1 MAALLRTQD
10 ALDLEAAIREWQ
22 SRQSGRQPGGPSPE
36 PDEKSA
42 VARLTAALDTLFREI
57 VLLLSNK
64 GKFPRDIFISLDRSR
79 SCFSLWSDGHGVA
92 SGSLDDKFQRS
103 RKLRQATMKTLS
115 HLSSTLIDRLVPVAH
130 ISNPKTKGLC
140 DQVGNILEEVNFSHA
155 ADDSSSDSTS
165 EYSTADVHE
174 LAEDLK
180 TDVDCLIELDPML
193 RDPATDPEPETTE
206 ADVSLTLWVPHQVFA
221 DKIEHRFPGADTKLF
236 SSLGMV
242 NYQRYLRCQT
252 ERDTNQVH
260 AEQGEQP
267 AEGSKFHDSGLGT
280 SLNPAS
286 SYAETIMS
294 YKDGNR
300 SIRIPPLPEQAKNG
314 EPFSC
319 IACGRSI
326 TMTTNSQWKRHL
338 YLDLQPYVCLDTSCQ
353 LSNSTFSNR
362 SNWLQHLALD
372 HGMDPTWAQIKC
384 PLCGDEIGPGKLAIT
399 THLGR
404 HLEEISLSALPAAPD
419 SESNSETS
427 GSDIDSIHEVCKD
440 GSDMIQ
446 ELEAVEVAGHRST
459 PFLTPHHITIDPHI
473 LEVPPVREEEP
484 SKTLHEW
491 LGMLDRLKQDDDAS
505 LQAEPPTSHEQ
516 PSKTLHEWEL
526 ERQRAQREQTVHGPD
541 GQIYNGKEA
550 AFHRRMGEMNI
561 AQEEAK
567 REIEKVREEAG
578 EAAYRRLK
586 AEQKAEEEERARLY
600 AQAVAAAEEAAY
612 KRITAERFEEDRLR
626 AEMKVFESNRQA
638 AKRGRD
644 RAEAVVSEK
653 MLEIQ
658 QVVRRQTKDTKAAQE
673 EATREIEKAKAE
685 AENAAKERFEAE
697 LEAEEERVRK
707 YNEAI
712 EDAERKARLR
722 FEAER
727 EAVEARR
734 QSEAESRA
742 KAEQDTDAAIKDA
755 EYEGSA
761 LAKARTRIKKA
772 IEKLNSEQKA
782 TEALQPGK
790 LRCSALVSELGNGE
804 GETEENYKTRPHGA
818 DQILME
824 YLSQGREEFNS
835 LIPGQLDEATRRW
848 RIQKQEQIAIN
859 DHQGNPEQMQNRPPD
874 QVGQM
879 NPNMA
884 RPEAE
889 LEAGEEPRQKYKTE
903 LKVSQPRQDII
914 AELRAQPNKP
924 DRVRRVARVRV
935 APERKAAKSRR
946 HAEAKARGKAEAES
960 QVKLDATIKATN
972 EEQAQEHVGTTP
984 VPDSPRSE
992 VSETTHY
999 DRPAALWRWR
1009 CPSCGSDDQDRRRGP
1024 VCSNCSYLVGDGD
1037 GIGGGMKFNDARKP
1051 KREALTK
1058 LEAQESARKMI
1069 EAAKLFLNNQ
1079 KALDSGAPKEAST
1092 KPVKIRATSRATK
1105 QERAPQAEHQYRSQH
1120 PEQDSN
1126 GPFALDV
1133 PPRSPNFS
1141 STNEEYKYTPEG
1153 DLIRQ
1158 GGTISSTT
1166 ATDPWSWSAAQK
1178 QWIFSSSP
1186 EPAVMERTGSSE
1198 LEPRATGIRVRVLKT
1213 AEAKFAPAP
1222 SPENIQ
1228 GQLDLMEPIVDI
1240 DRHTAGLKQRLSPVR
1255 SGTGLLPSPDPRH
1268 LSVPHTALP
1277 PVQPGNTKGIHTP
1290 LPSLNAA
1297 QPGSTSPRKNHYDPD
1312 ADWTKI
1318 TEPGER
1324 RRISNRMA
1332 QRAFRR
1338 DMKKQLAI
1346 FENLTGAD
1354 EGQVFPITSPRPP
1367 INVNPLMG
1375 QPPISGRTAF
1385 QDHFMRQHSSVE
1397 VQDPETGRESR
1408 LKQTHGKK
1416 TEM

>member
-658 QVVRRQTKDTKAAQE
+658 QV
-673 EATREIEKAKAE
+673 AKAE
-685 AENAAKERFEAE
+685 AEKAAKERFEAE

-790 LRCSALVSELGNGE
+790 LRSSALVSELGNGE

-889 LEAGEEPRQKYKTE
+889 LEDGEEPRQKYKTE
-903 LKVSQPRQDII
+903 LKVSQPRQEIL

-972 EEQAQEHVGTTP
+972 EEQAQEHVETTP

-1009 CPSCGSDDQDRRRGP
+1009 CPSCGSDDQDRRKGP

-1037 GIGGGMKFNDARKP
+1037 GIGGGMK
-1051 KREALTK
+1051 
-1058 LEAQESARKMI
+1058 
-1069 EAAKLFLNNQ
+1069 
-1079 KALDSGAPKEAST
+1079 
-1092 KPVKIRATSRATK
+1092 
-1105 QERAPQAEHQYRSQH
+1105 SQH

-1198 LEPRATGIRVRVLKT
+1198 LEPRATGIRVRVF
-1213 AEAKFAPAP
+1213 E
-1222 SPENIQ
+1222 
-1228 GQLDLMEPIVDI
+1228 
-1240 DRHTAGLKQRLSPVR
+1240 DR
-1255 SGTGLLPSPDPRH
+1255 
-1268 LSVPHTALP
+1268 
-1277 PVQPGNTKGIHTP
+1277 
-1290 LPSLNAA
+1290 
-1297 QPGSTSPRKNHYDPD
+1297 
-1312 ADWTKI
+1312 
-1318 TEPGER
+1318 
-1324 RRISNRMA
+1324 
-1332 QRAFRR
+1332 
-1338 DMKKQLAI
+1338 
-1346 FENLTGAD
+1346 
-1354 EGQVFPITSPRPP
+1354 
-1367 INVNPLMG
+1367 
-1375 QPPISGRTAF
+1375 
-1385 QDHFMRQHSSVE
+1385 
-1397 VQDPETGRESR
+1397 
-1408 LKQTHGKK
+1408 
-1416 TEM
+1416 

>member
-10 ALDLEAAIREWQ
+10 ALDLETAIREWQ

-115 HLSSTLIDRLVPVAH
+115 HLSSTLIDRLVPIAH
-130 ISNPKTKGLC
+130 ISNLKTKGLC
-140 DQVGNILEEVNFSHA
+140 DQVSNILEEVNFSHA

-206 ADVSLTLWVPHQVFA
+206 ADVSLTLWAPHQVFA
-221 DKIEHRFPGADTKLF
+221 DKIEHRFPAADANLF

-252 ERDTNQVH
+252 ERDINQVH

-319 IACGRSI
+319 IACGRSV
-326 TMTTNSQWKRHL
+326 TMTTNSRWKRHL

-362 SNWLQHLALD
+362 ANWLQHLALD
-372 HGMDPTWAQIKC
+372 HGMEPKWEQIKC
-384 PLCGDEIGPGKLAIT
+384 PLWGDEIGPGKLAIT

-404 HLEEISLSALPAAPD
+404 HLEEISLSALPAAPE
-419 SESNSETS
+419 SESNSETP
-427 GSDIDSIHEVCKD
+427 GSDIDDIHEWHQGAFDFSKQMKFYNF
-440 GSDMIQ
+440 SDNFASQPPTLPPPQSPSI
-446 ELEAVEVAGHRST
+446 
-459 PFLTPHHITIDPHI
+459 
-473 LEVPPVREEEP
+473 PPVREEDP
-484 SKTLHEW
+484 SWTLREW
-491 LGMLDRLKQDDDAS
+491 LMEKKAQGGDAS
-505 LQAEPPTSHEQ
+505 LRAESPTSHGQ

-526 ERQRAQREQTVHGPD
+526 ERQEAQRELAVHGPD
-541 GQIYNGKEA
+541 VQIHNGKEA

-561 AQEEAK
+561 TQEEAK

-578 EAAYRRLK
+578 EAAYKRLK

-612 KRITAERFEEDRLR
+612 KRITAERFEEDPLR

-658 QVVRRQTKDTKAAQE
+658 QVVRHQTKDTKAAQE

-685 AENAAKERFEAE
+685 AEKAAKERFEAE

-712 EDAERKARLR
+712 VDAEKKARLR
-722 FEAER
+722 FEAETK
-727 EAVEARR
+727 AAEARR

-742 KAEQDTDAAIKDA
+742 KAEEDEGEALAQAIK
-755 EYEGSA
+755 E
-761 LAKARTRIKKA
+761 A
-772 IEKLNSEQKA
+772 IEEVNSEQKA

-790 LRCSALVSELGNGE
+790 LGSSALVPELGNGE
-804 GETEENYKTRPHGA
+804 GETEENQKTRPHHG
-818 DQILME
+818 DQILVE
-824 YLSQGREEFNS
+824 YLGNGREELNS
-835 LIPGQLDEATRRW
+835 LTSDQRDEAMRRW
-848 RIQKQEQIAIN
+848 RIRKQEQIAIN
-859 DHQGNPEQMQNRPPD
+859 DDQGNPEQVPNRPPD
-874 QVGQM
+874 QMGQI

-889 LEAGEEPRQKYKTE
+889 IEAG
-903 LKVSQPRQDII
+903 
-914 AELRAQPNKP
+914 
-924 DRVRRVARVRV
+924 
-935 APERKAAKSRR
+935 
-946 HAEAKARGKAEAES
+946 
-960 QVKLDATIKATN
+960 
-972 EEQAQEHVGTTP
+972 
-984 VPDSPRSE
+984 
-992 VSETTHY
+992 THY

-1009 CPSCGSDDQDRRRGP
+1009 CPSCGSDDQDRRKGP

-1037 GIGGGMKFNDARKP
+1037 GISGGMKLNEARKP
-1051 KREALTK
+1051 KREALAK
-1058 LEAQESARKMI
+1058 LAAEEAEESARKMA
-1069 EAAKLFLNNQ
+1069 EAAKLFLGYQ
-1079 KALDSGAPKEAST
+1079 KALDSEARKEVPT
-1092 KPVKIRATSRATK
+1092 KPVRPRATSRATRR
-1105 QERAPQAEHQYRSQH
+1105 ERALQTEHQYRSQH

-1133 PPRSPNFS
+1133 PPRSPNLH
-1141 STNEEYKYTPEG
+1141 STSEEYTPERDFTHLG
-1153 DLIRQ
+1153 ANPP
-1158 GGTISSTT
+1158 STT
-1166 ATDPWSWSAAQK
+1166 ATK
-1178 QWIFSSSP
+1178 HF
-1186 EPAVMERTGSSE
+1186 
-1198 LEPRATGIRVRVLKT
+1198 
-1213 AEAKFAPAP
+1213 
-1222 SPENIQ
+1222 N
-1228 GQLDLMEPIVDI
+1228 
-1240 DRHTAGLKQRLSPVR
+1240 AG
-1255 SGTGLLPSPDPRH
+1255 
-1268 LSVPHTALP
+1268 
-1277 PVQPGNTKGIHTP
+1277 
-1290 LPSLNAA
+1290 
-1297 QPGSTSPRKNHYDPD
+1297 QPGSTSPGKNHCDPD
-1312 ADWTKI
+1312 AALSKI

-1324 RRISNRMA
+1324 RRISNRMT
-1332 QRAFRR
+1332 QRAFRYQT
-1338 DMKKQLAI
+1338 KKRLQDLEKRAGSAKVEVS
-1346 FENLTGAD
+1346 ENPGPSNSYKD
-1354 EGQVFPITSPRPP
+1354 QEMEGFLPPITNADPP
-1367 INVNPLMG
+1367 FSL
-1375 QPPISGRTAF
+1375 PPISDRTSLQSHLWR
-1385 QDHFMRQHSSVE
+1385 QDGSVAG
-1397 VQDPETGRESR
+1397 QDP
-1408 LKQTHGKK
+1408 QTDNDRPL
-1416 TEM
+1416 